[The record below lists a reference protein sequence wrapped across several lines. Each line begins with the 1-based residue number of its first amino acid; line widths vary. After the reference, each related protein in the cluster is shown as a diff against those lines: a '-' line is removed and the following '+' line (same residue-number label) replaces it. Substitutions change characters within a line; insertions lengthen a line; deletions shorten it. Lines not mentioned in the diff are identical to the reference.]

1 MARHGAARNTAAR
14 RTAPVETN
22 SLFEEFY
29 QKQQVVGED
38 SWDEFMT
45 VLQKPM
51 PVVVRLN
58 RTKPHWQELQVS
70 FAMDVRWSELPW
82 FPGAWRCDAKDYD
95 DSLRSQCSA
104 LNKSY
109 ALRFQEAAS
118 LVPPLLLEVKSTD
131 LLLDLCAAPG
141 SKTLEC
147 IELMREESDSLEGVV
162 IANDADAERCFEL
175 LPLITRKARHPG
187 CAVVLGNGAKYPA
200 QFWGPGDQLL

>member
-1 MARHGAARNTAAR
+1 
-14 RTAPVETN
+14 
-22 SLFEEFY
+22 
-29 QKQQVVGED
+29 
-38 SWDEFMT
+38 MT

-118 LVPPLLLEVKSTD
+118 LVPPLLLEAVRPWSASSSCGRNLTA
-131 LLLDLCAAPG
+131 LRVSSSPTMRMLNAA
-141 SKTLEC
+141 SNC
-147 IELMREESDSLEGVV
+147 
-162 IANDADAERCFEL
+162 C
-175 LPLITRKARHPG
+175 H
-187 CAVVLGNGAKYPA
+187 
-200 QFWGPGDQLL
+200 